1 MPVRYVSEA
10 GERAAGVIRD
20 FLRLESAGGI
30 VLMLAA
36 ATALGLANTRAEGLY
51 QSLLGTRVEIRI
63 GALILAKPLV
73 LWINDGLMAVF
84 FFLVGL
90 EIKRE
95 VLEGELANR
104 AQIVL
109 PALAAAGGMAVPA
122 ALYWWL
128 NGADPIAGHG
138 WAIPAATDIAFALG
152 ILSLLGPRVPRGL
165 KVFLVTV
172 AILDDL
178 GAIVIIALFYTE
190 QLSWISLGVAA
201 AAIAALAVLNVAGT
215 RSVPAYFFTGLVLWV
230 AVLKSG
236 VHATLAGVAL
246 ALFIPIRPADPGGI
260 SPLRQLE
267 HDLHPVVAFGILPLF
282 AFANA
287 GVSVRAVSLRSLLDP
302 VPLGILAGLV
312 VGKTVGVFGMS
323 AAAIGVG
330 AARMPEGASWRSLF
344 GVSVLCGIG
353 FTMSLFIA
361 NLAFAQVAPEMAV
374 SAVLGILGASL
385 AAAILGYLLVAIA
398 MAGQAPP
405 GPGVLADNAG
415 HDPGQFGRG

>member
-1 MPVRYVSEA
+1 MTPFRYVSQA
-10 GERAAGVIRD
+10 GDRAAGAARE
-20 FLRLESAGGI
+20 FLRLESAGG
-30 VLMLAA
+30 VLLMLAA
-36 ATALGLANTRAEGLY
+36 VIALIVANTRAGGLY
-51 QSLLGTRVEIRI
+51 EALLETPVEIRI
-63 GALILAKPLV
+63 GAFFLAKPLV

-95 VLEGELANR
+95 TVEGELADP

-109 PALAAAGGMAVPA
+109 PALAAAGGMATPA
-122 ALYWWL
+122 VIYWWL
-128 NGADPIAGHG
+128 NGGDPVGARG

-152 ILSLLGPRVPRGL
+152 VLSLLGPRVPRGL

-178 GAIVIIALFYTE
+178 GAILVIALFYTE
-190 QLSWISLGVAA
+190 SMSWTSLGVAA
-201 AAIAALAVLNVAGT
+201 AALAVLAILNAAGT
-215 RSVPAYFFTGLVLWV
+215 RSAAVYLFVGLVLWV

-246 ALFIPIRPADPGGI
+246 ALFIPIRPAEADGP
-260 SPLRQLE
+260 SLLRQLE

-287 GVSVRAVSLRSLLDP
+287 GVSLGGMSLGSLLDP
-302 VPLGILAGLV
+302 VPLGIFIALV
-312 VGKTVGVFGMS
+312 AGKTIGIFSVS

-330 AARMPEGASWRSLF
+330 AARMPEGTTWGSLF
-344 GVSVLCGIG
+344 GAAVLCGIG

-361 NLAFAQVAPEMAV
+361 NLAFAEAAPALAV
-374 SAVLGILGASL
+374 SAVLGILAASL
-385 AAAILGYLLVAIA
+385 TAAVLGCALVALA
-398 MAGQAPP
+398 LPGRAGPDGTAE
-405 GPGVLADNAG
+405 
-415 HDPGQFGRG
+415 R